1 MGLPNIDCQKV
12 SAVLV
17 ILIHLGEV
25 AHLAP
30 EWRSSIAA
38 ENEDKRAPADAV
50 VQVEICLA
58 VERNQ
63 ASVRRVITNT
73 EIALMPLRKSV
84 TKEAVHIARRT
95 HEIAEDA
102 IARQQEQGD
111 HKGGPFQPAHDTS
124 LREAMSGRRL
134 YNIWRS
140 TYCKIPP
147 CWK

>member
-17 ILIHLGEV
+17 LLIHLGEV

-30 EWRSSIAA
+30 ERRSSVAA
-38 ENEDKRAPADAV
+38 ENENERAPADAV
-50 VQVEICLA
+50 VQVEICLP

-63 ASVRRVITNT
+63 PRVRRVITNP

-84 TKEAVHIARRT
+84 TKEAVHIARPT
-95 HEIAEDA
+95 HEIAEDS
-102 IARQQEQGD
+102 IARQQEQDD

-124 LREAMSGRRL
+124 LREP
-134 YNIWRS
+134 RS
-140 TYCKIPP
+140 
-147 CWK
+147 